1 MDLQH
6 VNVKLTLDKP
16 EELDFE
22 PLVPIFHSWIQSQV
36 FEELL
41 LDVADYRHVPEGPGV
56 MVIGHQANYSVDNT
70 DNRPGVLYNRKAV
83 LAGSNQDRLQQAT
96 KAALAACQKLE
107 AEPKMKGKL
116 HFNGRDIQVY
126 INDRLIAPNE
136 GSSRENFD
144 ADFQEFFKKL
154 FRGSDFTLTY
164 GTDPRRLFGFS
175 VRAAQPF
182 TIDRLLENL
191 AA

>member
-6 VNVKLTLDKP
+6 VNVKLALDKP

-22 PLVPIFHSWIQSQV
+22 PLVPIFHSWIQNQV

-56 MVIGHQANYSVDNT
+56 MLIGHQANYSVDNT

-83 LAGSNQDRLQQAT
+83 LEGTNQERLTQAA
-96 KAALAACQKLE
+96 KAALRACQKLE
-107 AEPKMKGKL
+107 SEPKMKDKL
-116 HFNGRDIQVY
+116 HFNRRDIQVY
-126 INDRLIAPNE
+126 INDRLIAPNDD
-136 GSSRENFD
+136 SSRANFD
-144 ADFQEFFKKL
+144 ADFREFCQKL
-154 FRGSDFTLTY
+154 FRGSEFTLTY
-164 GTDPRRLFGFS
+164 GSDPRRLFGFS
-175 VRAAQPF
+175 AKATQPF

-191 AA
+191 AS